1 MNNRVVLLYVLFLLF
16 LCGCH
21 KDKFRDFDRMVLNN
35 KVLEREIIKYRG
47 RSDQYPFYNGIKV
60 YTGVW
65 CKTINDSTVRYTL
78 APLSYPD
85 ALDTRPVFFI
95 CNVGGEDV
103 FFLSQLG
110 VSRIDFRNNNPFKW
124 SDEDKERYK
133 RKYFPELYEEGRIN
147 TGVIGISHPEL
158 CHLTFINDSLVS
170 KAYKRGMPFDRV
182 KVRVGNKEY
191 FW

>member
-1 MNNRVVLLYVLFLLF
+1 MMNNRVVLLYVLFLLF

-47 RSDQYPFYNGIKV
+47 RPDQYPFYNGIKV

-103 FFLSQLG
+103 FFLSQFG
-110 VSRIDFRNNNPFKW
+110 VSRIDYRNNPFKW
-124 SDEDKERYK
+124 SDVDKERFK
-133 RKYFPELYEEGRIN
+133 RKYFPELYEDGRIN

-158 CHLTFINDSLVS
+158 CHLTFIKDSLVS

-182 KVRVGNKEY
+182 KVRVGDKEY

>member
-1 MNNRVVLLYVLFLLF
+1 MMNNRVVLLYVLFLLF

-47 RSDQYPFYNGIKV
+47 RSDQYPFYEGIKV
-60 YTGVW
+60 YTSVW

-110 VSRIDFRNNNPFKW
+110 VSRIDFRNNPFKW
-124 SDEDKERYK
+124 SDVDKERFK
-133 RKYFPELYEEGRIN
+133 RKYFPELYEDGRIN

-158 CHLTFINDSLVS
+158 CHLTFIKDSLVS

>member
-16 LCGCH
+16 LCGCR

-47 RSDQYPFYNGIKV
+47 RSDQYPFYEGIKV
-60 YTGVW
+60 YTSVW

-110 VSRIDFRNNNPFKW
+110 VSRINFRNNPFKW
-124 SDEDKERYK
+124 SDEDKELFK

-147 TGVIGISHPEL
+147 TGVIGISHPEH
-158 CHLTFINDSLVS
+158 CHLTFINDRLVS

>member
-16 LCGCH
+16 LCGCR

-47 RSDQYPFYNGIKV
+47 RSDQYPFYEGIKV
-60 YTGVW
+60 YTSVW

-110 VSRIDFRNNNPFKW
+110 VSRIDFRNNPFKW
-124 SDEDKERYK
+124 SDGDKERFK
-133 RKYFPELYEEGRIN
+133 RKYFSEIYEEGRIN

>member
-47 RSDQYPFYNGIKV
+47 RSDQYPFYEGIKV
-60 YTGVW
+60 YTSVW

-110 VSRIDFRNNNPFKW
+110 VSRIDFRNNPFKW
-124 SDEDKERYK
+124 SDGDKERFK
-133 RKYFPELYEEGRIN
+133 RKYFSEIYEEGRIN
-147 TGVIGISHPEL
+147 TGVIGISHPEH

-182 KVRVGNKEY
+182 KVRVGDKEY

>member
-1 MNNRVVLLYVLFLLF
+1 MKMHEAIFVFIVLLM
-16 LCGCH
+16 LCGCR

-47 RSDQYPFYNGIKV
+47 RSDQYPFYEGIKV
-60 YTGVW
+60 YTSVW

-110 VSRIDFRNNNPFKW
+110 VSRIDFRNNPFKW
-124 SDEDKERYK
+124 SDGDKERFK
-133 RKYFPELYEEGRIN
+133 RKYFSEIYEEGRIN

-158 CHLTFINDSLVS
+158 CHLTFITDSLVS

-182 KVRVGNKEY
+182 KVRVGDKEY

>member
-1 MNNRVVLLYVLFLLF
+1 MKMHEAIFVFIVLLM

-103 FFLSQLG
+103 FFLSQFG
-110 VSRIDFRNNNPFKW
+110 VSRINFRNNPFKW
-124 SDEDKERYK
+124 SDEDKERFK

-158 CHLTFINDSLVS
+158 CHLTFIKDSLVS

>member
-1 MNNRVVLLYVLFLLF
+1 MMRNIATLLYILFLLF
-16 LCGCH
+16 LCGCR

-35 KVLEREIIKYRG
+35 RVLEREIIKYRG
-47 RSDQYPFYNGIKV
+47 RSDQYPFYEGIKV
-60 YTGVW
+60 YTSVW

-110 VSRIDFRNNNPFKW
+110 VSRIDFRNNPFKW
-124 SDEDKERYK
+124 SDGDKERFK
-133 RKYFPELYEEGRIN
+133 RKYFSEIYEEGRIN

>member
-16 LCGCH
+16 LCGCR

-47 RSDQYPFYNGIKV
+47 RSDQYPFYEGIKV
-60 YTGVW
+60 YTSVW

-110 VSRIDFRNNNPFKW
+110 VSRIDFRNNPFKW
-124 SDEDKERYK
+124 SDGDKERFK

>member
-1 MNNRVVLLYVLFLLF
+1 MMRNIATLLYILFLLF
-16 LCGCH
+16 LCGCR

-47 RSDQYPFYNGIKV
+47 RSDQYPFYEGIKV
-60 YTGVW
+60 YTSVW

-110 VSRIDFRNNNPFKW
+110 VSRIDFRNNPFKW
-124 SDEDKERYK
+124 SDGDKERFK
-133 RKYFPELYEEGRIN
+133 RKYFSEIYEEGRIN

-182 KVRVGNKEY
+182 KVRVGDKEY

>member
-1 MNNRVVLLYVLFLLF
+1 MMNNRVVLLYVLFLLF

-47 RSDQYPFYNGIKV
+47 RPDQYPFYNGIKV

-78 APLSYPD
+78 FPWSYPD
-85 ALDTRPVFFI
+85 GLNMDPILFI
-95 CNVGGEDV
+95 CRVDGEDV
-103 FFLSQLG
+103 FFFSQFG
-110 VSRIDFRNNNPFKW
+110 ESRINFRNNPFKW
-124 SDEDKERYK
+124 SDEDKERFK
-133 RKYFPELYEEGRIN
+133 RKYFPELYEEGCIN

-158 CHLTFINDSLVS
+158 CHLTFIKDSLVS

>member
-1 MNNRVVLLYVLFLLF
+1 MMRNIATLLYILFLLF
-16 LCGCH
+16 LCGCR

-47 RSDQYPFYNGIKV
+47 RSDQYPFYEGIKV
-60 YTGVW
+60 YTSVW

-110 VSRIDFRNNNPFKW
+110 VSRIDFRNNPFKW
-124 SDEDKERYK
+124 SDGDKERFK
-133 RKYFPELYEEGRIN
+133 RKYFSELYEEGRIN

-182 KVRVGNKEY
+182 KVRVGDKEY

>member
-47 RSDQYPFYNGIKV
+47 RPDQYPFYNGIKV

-110 VSRIDFRNNNPFKW
+110 VSRIDFRNNPFKW
-124 SDEDKERYK
+124 SDGDKERFK
-133 RKYFPELYEEGRIN
+133 RKYFSEIYEEGRIN

-182 KVRVGNKEY
+182 KVRVGDKEY

>member
-1 MNNRVVLLYVLFLLF
+1 MMNNRVVLLYVLFLLF

-47 RSDQYPFYNGIKV
+47 RSDQYPFYEGIKV
-60 YTGVW
+60 YNSVW

-103 FFLSQLG
+103 FFLSQFG
-110 VSRIDFRNNNPFKW
+110 VSRIDFRNNPFKW
-124 SDEDKERYK
+124 SDGDKERFK
-133 RKYFPELYEEGRIN
+133 RKYFSEIYEEGRIN

>member
-16 LCGCH
+16 LCGCR

-47 RSDQYPFYNGIKV
+47 RSDQYPFYEGIKV
-60 YTGVW
+60 YTSVW

-110 VSRIDFRNNNPFKW
+110 VSRIDFRNNPFKW

-147 TGVIGISHPEL
+147 TGVISISHPEH

>member
-1 MNNRVVLLYVLFLLF
+1 MMNNRVVLLYVLFLLF

-47 RSDQYPFYNGIKV
+47 RSDQYPFYEGIKV
-60 YTGVW
+60 YTSVW

-110 VSRIDFRNNNPFKW
+110 VSRIDFRNNPFKW
-124 SDEDKERYK
+124 SDGDKERFK
-133 RKYFPELYEEGRIN
+133 RKYFPELYEDGRIN

-158 CHLTFINDSLVS
+158 CHLTFIKDSLVS

>member
-1 MNNRVVLLYVLFLLF
+1 MMNNRVVLLYVLFLLF

-47 RSDQYPFYNGIKV
+47 RSDQYPFYEGIKV
-60 YTGVW
+60 YTSVW

-110 VSRIDFRNNNPFKW
+110 VSRIDFRNNPFKW
-124 SDEDKERYK
+124 SDGDKERFK
-133 RKYFPELYEEGRIN
+133 RKYFSEIYEEGRIN

-158 CHLTFINDSLVS
+158 CHLTFINDSLIS

-182 KVRVGNKEY
+182 KVRVGDKEY

>member
-35 KVLEREIIKYRG
+35 KVFEREIIKYRG
-47 RSDQYPFYNGIKV
+47 RSDQYPFYEGIKV
-60 YTGVW
+60 YTSVW

-110 VSRIDFRNNNPFKW
+110 VSRIDFRNNPFKW
-124 SDEDKERYK
+124 SDEDKERFK

-158 CHLTFINDSLVS
+158 CHLTFIKDSLVS

>member
-16 LCGCH
+16 LCGCR
-21 KDKFRDFDRMVLNN
+21 KDKFRDFDRMVLNS

-47 RSDQYPFYNGIKV
+47 RSDQYPFYEGIKV
-60 YTGVW
+60 YTSVW

-110 VSRIDFRNNNPFKW
+110 VSRIDFRNNPFKW
-124 SDEDKERYK
+124 SDGDKERFK
-133 RKYFPELYEEGRIN
+133 RKYFSEIYEEGRIN

>member
-1 MNNRVVLLYVLFLLF
+1 MMNNRVVLLYVLFLLF

-47 RSDQYPFYNGIKV
+47 RPDQYPFYNGIKV

-78 APLSYPD
+78 FPWSYPD
-85 ALDTRPVFFI
+85 GLNMDPILFI
-95 CNVGGEDV
+95 CRVDGEDV
-103 FFLSQLG
+103 FFFSQFG
-110 VSRIDFRNNNPFKW
+110 ESRINFRNNPFKW
-124 SDEDKERYK
+124 SDEDKERFK
-133 RKYFPELYEEGRIN
+133 RKYFPELYEDGRIN

-158 CHLTFINDSLVS
+158 CHLTFIKDSLVS

>member
-47 RSDQYPFYNGIKV
+47 RPDQYPFYEGIKV

-103 FFLSQLG
+103 FFLSQFG
-110 VSRIDFRNNNPFKW
+110 VSRIDFRNNPFKW
-124 SDEDKERYK
+124 SNVDKERFK

>member
-1 MNNRVVLLYVLFLLF
+1 MMNNRVVLLYVLFLLF

-47 RSDQYPFYNGIKV
+47 RSDQYPFYEGIKV
-60 YTGVW
+60 YTSVW

-110 VSRIDFRNNNPFKW
+110 VSRIDFRNNPFKW
-124 SDEDKERYK
+124 SDGDKERFK
-133 RKYFPELYEEGRIN
+133 RKYFSEIYEEGRIN

-182 KVRVGNKEY
+182 KVRVGDKEY

>member
-1 MNNRVVLLYVLFLLF
+1 MKIHKIIFLFIMLLF

-47 RSDQYPFYNGIKV
+47 RSDQYPFYEGIKV
-60 YTGVW
+60 YTSVW

-110 VSRIDFRNNNPFKW
+110 VSRIDFRNNPFKW
-124 SDEDKERYK
+124 SDGDKERFK
-133 RKYFPELYEEGRIN
+133 RKYFPELYEDGRIN

-158 CHLTFINDSLVS
+158 CHLTFIKDSLVS

>member
-47 RSDQYPFYNGIKV
+47 RSDQYPFYEGIKV
-60 YTGVW
+60 YNSVW

-103 FFLSQLG
+103 FFLSQFG
-110 VSRIDFRNNNPFKW
+110 VSRIDFRNNPFKW
-124 SDEDKERYK
+124 SDGDKERFK
-133 RKYFPELYEEGRIN
+133 RKYFSEIYEEGRIN

>member
-1 MNNRVVLLYVLFLLF
+1 MNNRVVFLSVLFLLF

-47 RSDQYPFYNGIKV
+47 RSDQYPFYEGIKV
-60 YTGVW
+60 YTSVW

-85 ALDTRPVFFI
+85 ALDTRPIFFI

-103 FFLSQLG
+103 FFLSQFG
-110 VSRIDFRNNNPFKW
+110 VSRINFRNTPFKW
-124 SDEDKERYK
+124 SDEDKERFK

-158 CHLTFINDSLVS
+158 CHLTFINESLVS

-182 KVRVGNKEY
+182 KVRVGDKEY

>member
-47 RSDQYPFYNGIKV
+47 RPDQYPFYNGIKV

-85 ALDTRPVFFI
+85 ALDTRPFFL

-103 FFLSQLG
+103 FFLSQFG
-110 VSRIDFRNNNPFKW
+110 VSRIDFRNNPFKW
-124 SDEDKERYK
+124 SDVDKERFK

>member
-16 LCGCH
+16 LCGCR

-47 RSDQYPFYNGIKV
+47 RSDQYPFYEGIKV
-60 YTGVW
+60 YTSVW

-110 VSRIDFRNNNPFKW
+110 VSRIDFRNNPFKW
-124 SDEDKERYK
+124 SDGDKERFK
-133 RKYFPELYEEGRIN
+133 RKYFSEIYEEGRIN

-182 KVRVGNKEY
+182 KVRVGNKEN

>member
-47 RSDQYPFYNGIKV
+47 RSDQYPFYEGIKV
-60 YTGVW
+60 YTSVW

-110 VSRIDFRNNNPFKW
+110 VSRIDFRNNPFKW
-124 SDEDKERYK
+124 SDGDKERFK
-133 RKYFPELYEEGRIN
+133 RKYFSEIYEEGRIN
-147 TGVIGISHPEL
+147 TGVIGISHPEH

>member
-47 RSDQYPFYNGIKV
+47 RSDQYPFYEGIKV
-60 YTGVW
+60 YTSVW

-110 VSRIDFRNNNPFKW
+110 VSRIDFRNNPFKW
-124 SDEDKERYK
+124 SDGDKERFK
-133 RKYFPELYEEGRIN
+133 RKYFPELYEDGRIN

-158 CHLTFINDSLVS
+158 CHLTFIKDSLVS

>member
-1 MNNRVVLLYVLFLLF
+1 MMNNRVVLLYVLFLLF
-16 LCGCH
+16 LCGCR

-47 RSDQYPFYNGIKV
+47 RSDQYPFYEGIKV
-60 YTGVW
+60 YTSVW

-110 VSRIDFRNNNPFKW
+110 VSRIDFRNNPFKW
-124 SDEDKERYK
+124 SDGDKERFK
-133 RKYFPELYEEGRIN
+133 RKYFSEIYEEGRIN

-158 CHLTFINDSLVS
+158 CHLTFIKDSLVS

>member
-1 MNNRVVLLYVLFLLF
+1 MMNNRVVLLYVLFLLF

-47 RSDQYPFYNGIKV
+47 RPDQYPFYEGIKV
-60 YTGVW
+60 YTSVW

-110 VSRIDFRNNNPFKW
+110 VSRIDFRNNPFKW
-124 SDEDKERYK
+124 SDGDKERFK
-133 RKYFPELYEEGRIN
+133 RKYFSEIYEDGRIN

-158 CHLTFINDSLVS
+158 CHLTFIKDSLVS

>member
-47 RSDQYPFYNGIKV
+47 RSDQYPFYEGIKV
-60 YTGVW
+60 YTSVW

-110 VSRIDFRNNNPFKW
+110 VSRIDFRNNPFKW
-124 SDEDKERYK
+124 SDEDKERFK

-158 CHLTFINDSLVS
+158 CHLTFIKDSLVS

>member
-1 MNNRVVLLYVLFLLF
+1 MMNNRVVLLYVLFLLF

-47 RSDQYPFYNGIKV
+47 RSDQYPFYEGIKV
-60 YTGVW
+60 YTSVW

-110 VSRIDFRNNNPFKW
+110 VSRIDFRNNPFKW
-124 SDEDKERYK
+124 SDGDKERFK
-133 RKYFPELYEEGRIN
+133 RKYCSEIYEEGRIN

>member
-1 MNNRVVLLYVLFLLF
+1 MHEAIFVFIVLLM
-16 LCGCH
+16 LCGCR

-47 RSDQYPFYNGIKV
+47 RSDQYPFYEGIKV
-60 YTGVW
+60 YTSVW

-110 VSRIDFRNNNPFKW
+110 VSRIDFRNNPFKW
-124 SDEDKERYK
+124 SDGDKERFK
-133 RKYFPELYEEGRIN
+133 RKYFSEIYEEGRIN

>member
-1 MNNRVVLLYVLFLLF
+1 MKMHEAIFVFIVLLM
-16 LCGCH
+16 LCGCR

-47 RSDQYPFYNGIKV
+47 RSDQYPFYEGIKV
-60 YTGVW
+60 YTSVW

-110 VSRIDFRNNNPFKW
+110 VSRIDFRNNPFKW
-124 SDEDKERYK
+124 SDGDKERFK
-133 RKYFPELYEEGRIN
+133 RKYFSEIYEEGRIN

>member
-16 LCGCH
+16 LCGCR

-47 RSDQYPFYNGIKV
+47 RPDQYPFYNGIKV

-110 VSRIDFRNNNPFKW
+110 VSRIDFRNNPFKW
-124 SDEDKERYK
+124 SDGDKERFK
-133 RKYFPELYEEGRIN
+133 RKYFSEIYEEGRIN

>member
-47 RSDQYPFYNGIKV
+47 RPDQYPFYNGIKV

-110 VSRIDFRNNNPFKW
+110 VSRIDFRNNPFKW
-124 SDEDKERYK
+124 SDVDKERFK
-133 RKYFPELYEEGRIN
+133 RKYFPELYEDGRIN

>member
-1 MNNRVVLLYVLFLLF
+1 MMNNRVVLLYVLFLLF

-47 RSDQYPFYNGIKV
+47 RSDQYPFYEGIKV
-60 YTGVW
+60 YTSVW

-110 VSRIDFRNNNPFKW
+110 VSRIDFRNNPFKW
-124 SDEDKERYK
+124 SDGDKERFK
-133 RKYFPELYEEGRIN
+133 RKYFSEIYEEGRIN

-158 CHLTFINDSLVS
+158 CHLTFINDSLIS

>member
-47 RSDQYPFYNGIKV
+47 RSDQYPFYEGIKV
-60 YTGVW
+60 YTSVW

-110 VSRIDFRNNNPFKW
+110 VSRIDFRNNPFKW
-124 SDEDKERYK
+124 SDGDKERFK
-133 RKYFPELYEEGRIN
+133 RKYFSEIYEEGRIN

-158 CHLTFINDSLVS
+158 CHLTFIKDSLVS

>member
-47 RSDQYPFYNGIKV
+47 RPDQYPFYNGIKV

-110 VSRIDFRNNNPFKW
+110 VSRIDFRNNPFKW
-124 SDEDKERYK
+124 SDVDKERFK
-133 RKYFPELYEEGRIN
+133 RKYFPELYEDGRIN

-158 CHLTFINDSLVS
+158 CHLTFIKDSLVS